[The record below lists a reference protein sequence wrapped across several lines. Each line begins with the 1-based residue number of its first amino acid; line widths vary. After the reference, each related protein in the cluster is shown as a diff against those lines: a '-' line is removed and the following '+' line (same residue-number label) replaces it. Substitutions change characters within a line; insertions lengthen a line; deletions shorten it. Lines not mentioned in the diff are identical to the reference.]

1 MNAQMTTANPKAHFA
16 SFGTLPEY
24 TRALKRIKEQAE
36 ASGYFATVKLYIP
49 QTTPGI
55 EDHADFIAKNRRGY
69 GYWIWKTLVL
79 LDRMRTVPEGDIVVY
94 ADAGCTVNDG
104 ATAAGLWDIWIAA
117 VLAHP
122 TQRIGFHTGNLEA
135 AWCKGD
141 LLAYFGGVP
150 KDPGQLW
157 AGAQIMVNTPANRAF
172 VTEWLDIMTR
182 DGYHFVT
189 DAPSRLPNEREFREH
204 RHDQSVFSLLSKQAG
219 YCKVPQPGITED
231 YPIAV
236 TRRRHS

>member
-1 MNAQMTTANPKAHFA
+1 MTPPIHFA

-24 TRALKRIKEQAE
+24 LRAMKRIKEQAE

-49 QTTPGI
+49 QNTPGL
-55 EDHADFIAKNRRGY
+55 DAHAAFIQANRRGY

-94 ADAGCTVNDG
+94 ADAGCNINSG
-104 ATAAGLWDIWIAA
+104 PAAAALFHEWIAA

-122 TQRIGFHTGNLEA
+122 RQRIGFHTGNVETM
-135 AWCKGD
+135 WCKGD
-141 LLAYFGGVP
+141 LLAYFGGP
-150 KDPGQLW
+150 PSDPGQLW
-157 AGAQIMVNTPANRAF
+157 AGAQIMVNTATNRAF
-172 VTEWLDIMTR
+172 VAEWLDLITR

-189 DAPSRLPNEREFREH
+189 DAPSRLPNEPEFREH
-204 RHDQSVFSLLSKQAG
+204 RHDQSVFSLLAKQLG
-219 YCKVPQPGITED
+219 YCKIPQPGITTQ

-236 TRRRHS
+236 TRQRYS